1 MRGTQ
6 GQGACGV
13 VPCAVCDVR
22 CATSGLRCAVR
33 GCAWVKDCGGGGG
46 CGDGCGSGTERST
59 PNSPLPPLIFLP
71 LPSTLGMQGQGDGI
85 NKSVYD
91 ARGRRART
99 PEELMRS
106 IGTKRQWQ
114 GTLGSMLIIPEDIVK
129 TATSLATTAL
139 LLWNKS
145 PKLLAGMVVM
155 LYVNRRAQVRR
166 REKKRR
172 REKREEERRREK
184 KRHAYCVYSC
194 IVYCVLCAV
203 CRVLCAVYY
212 CRC

>member
-1 MRGTQ
+1 M
-6 GQGACGV
+6 CDEWF
-13 VPCAVCDVR
+13 AVC
-22 CATSGLRCAVR
+22 
-33 GCAWVKDCGGGGG
+33 CAWLRGAETVAVAMDVVVAVAVAR
-46 CGDGCGSGTERST
+46 RST

-71 LPSTLGMQGQGDGI
+71 LPSTAGMQGQGDGI

-172 REKREEERRREK
+172 REKREEERRRDM
-184 KRHAYCVYSC
+184 HTVSIHVLC
-194 IVYCVLCAV
+194 IVCCVLCAV
-203 CRVLCAVYY
+203 CYVLCTIADANAK
-212 CRC
+212 R

>member
-1 MRGTQ
+1 ML
-6 GQGACGV
+6 CV
-13 VPCAVCDVR
+13 V
-22 CATSGLRCAVR
+22 VR
-33 GCAWVKDCGGGGG
+33 GSKTVVVAVDVAMAVAVARKD
-46 CGDGCGSGTERST
+46 
-59 PNSPLPPLIFLP
+59 PHLILPFFLSSSFH
-71 LPSTLGMQGQGDGI
+71 PSTLGMQGQGDGI

-172 REKREEERRREK
+172 REKREEERRRDM
-184 KRHAYCVYSC
+184 HTVSIHVLC
-194 IVYCVLCAV
+194 IVCCVLCAV
-203 CRVLCAVYY
+203 CYVLCTIADANAK
-212 CRC
+212 R